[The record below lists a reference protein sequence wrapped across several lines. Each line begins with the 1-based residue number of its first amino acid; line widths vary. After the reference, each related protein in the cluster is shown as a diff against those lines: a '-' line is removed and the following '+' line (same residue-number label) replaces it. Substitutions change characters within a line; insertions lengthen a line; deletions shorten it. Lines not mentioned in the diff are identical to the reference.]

1 MQIAARKHRLQLI
14 KMIMKMHPSPCPS
27 LLCLSG
33 NLAQILMRIYIP
45 LSLAGDNMAAIS
57 RRKTSSADRIAHIFR
72 SMLAPCVLLN
82 TVIVRWVPPLL
93 KENYP

>member
-14 KMIMKMHPSPCPS
+14 KMIMKMHPLPLP
-27 LLCLSG
+27 LSG

-82 TVIVRWVPPLL
+82 TVIVR
-93 KENYP
+93 